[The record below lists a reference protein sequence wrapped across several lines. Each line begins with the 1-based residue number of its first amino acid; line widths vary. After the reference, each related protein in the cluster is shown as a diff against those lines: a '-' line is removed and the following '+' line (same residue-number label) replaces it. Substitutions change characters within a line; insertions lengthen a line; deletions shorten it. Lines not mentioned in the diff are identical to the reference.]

1 MSSPSPTSTTP
12 PQSTPPAVSSRPLPG
27 WALPAF
33 RWLTVANAVLIV
45 VQAFLASQGFWG
57 SERSLVT
64 GHGHLGNLVFL
75 LVAAQGVLAMLL
87 VTGGLMPRPVVLLA
101 GLTVVLVVAQIGLG
115 YSTRN
120 DFSITAWHVT
130 NGVLLMG
137 ISAVLATT
145 AWTRQPSAER

>member
-1 MSSPSPTSTTP
+1 MSSPSPTST
-12 PQSTPPAVSSRPLPG
+12 PPAASPRPLPG

-75 LVAAQGVLAMLL
+75 LVVAQGVLAMLL
-87 VTGGLMPRPVVLLA
+87 VTGGQMPRPVLLLA
-101 GLTVVLVVAQIGLG
+101 GLTVVLVVVQIGLG

-145 AWTRQPSAER
+145 AWTRQPSADR